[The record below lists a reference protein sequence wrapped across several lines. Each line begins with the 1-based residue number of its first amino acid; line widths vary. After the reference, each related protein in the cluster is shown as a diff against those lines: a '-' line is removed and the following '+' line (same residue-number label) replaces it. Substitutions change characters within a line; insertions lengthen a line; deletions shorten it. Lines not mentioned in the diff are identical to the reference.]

1 MSTAIRHEPQSQ
13 RFVIDSDGDGGAAL
27 IQYRT
32 LDEQTLDF
40 NHTYVPATL
49 RGGGI
54 ASRLTHHAL
63 RYAREHGYKVVPSC
77 PFVAV
82 FIERHPE
89 YQDLVA

>member
-1 MSTAIRHEPQSQ
+1 MSAAIRHEPQSQ
-13 RFVIDSDGDGGAAL
+13 RFVIDGEGATAL
-27 IQYRT
+27 IQYRK

-40 NHTYVPATL
+40 NHTYVPVAL

-54 ASRLTHHAL
+54 ASRLTGHAL